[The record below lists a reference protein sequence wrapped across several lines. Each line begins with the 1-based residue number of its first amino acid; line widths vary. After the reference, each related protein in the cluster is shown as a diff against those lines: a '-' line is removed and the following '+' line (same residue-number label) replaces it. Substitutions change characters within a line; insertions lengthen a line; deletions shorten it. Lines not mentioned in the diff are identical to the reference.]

1 MAYADLTQLKADYL
15 PDVTKASEIAAV
27 TRILNNVS
35 AFVDTYCRRTAGYF
49 NPASDTATEK
59 RFRGEGENVLRLPVH
74 VFGSIDQVTIDGQ
87 VIDTSNYY
95 ESDKNG
101 WLYRED
107 AVWLV
112 DEGFA
117 PYQLWE
123 AGRTFK
129 VTAKWGYE
137 ATPADLQE
145 AVRQIVVSIWER
157 QKGVLGQV
165 TPEGFTI
172 ERAMPLLAREVLDR
186 YKRRE
191 FEI

>member
-1 MAYADLTQLKADYL
+1 MAYADKDQLIADYIPEAKSTTEL
-15 PDVTKASEIAAV
+15 AAIG
-27 TRILNNVS
+27 RILDNVS
-35 AFVDTYCRRTAGYF
+35 AFVDTYCRRTPGYF
-49 NPASDTATEK
+49 DPAADDASER
-59 RFRGEGENVLRLPVH
+59 RFRGDGENFLRLPVH
-74 VFGSIDQVTIDGQ
+74 VTGSVEQVTIDGQ

-95 ESDKNG
+95 ESDRNG

-112 DEGFA
+112 NEGFT

-129 VTAKWGYE
+129 VTARWGYE
-137 ATPADLQE
+137 ATPVDLTE
-145 AVRQIVVSIWER
+145 AVRQFVARIWET
-157 QKGVLGQV
+157 QKGVLGQI
-165 TPEGFTI
+165 TPDGFI
-172 ERAMPLLAREVLDR
+172 VERAMPLTVREILDK